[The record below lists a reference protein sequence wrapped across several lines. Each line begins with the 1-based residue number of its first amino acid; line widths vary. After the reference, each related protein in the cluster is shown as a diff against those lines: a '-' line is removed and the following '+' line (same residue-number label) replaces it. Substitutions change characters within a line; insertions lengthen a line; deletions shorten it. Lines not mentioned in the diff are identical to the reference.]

1 VLRGWLPG
9 SRAEIFMIVCVQRC
23 ARASVRIDGQLVGSI
38 DAGLVVL
45 VGVEKGDDDERAE
58 TLADRLVDLRI
69 FEDDEGKMN
78 RSARDVDADVLIVS
92 QFTLTARLDRGRRP
106 SFDHAA
112 PPAEARALYE
122 QLVERVRAAGLRTAT
137 GVFGA
142 RMEVE
147 LVNDGPV
154 TFVIEQ
160 R

>member
-1 VLRGWLPG
+1 
-9 SRAEIFMIVCVQRC
+9 MIACVQRC
-23 ARASVRIDGQLVGSI
+23 ARAAVRIDGQLAGSI

-45 VGVEKGDDDERAE
+45 VGVEKGDDGERAE

-69 FEDDEGKMN
+69 FEDDAGKMN

-92 QFTLTARLDRGRRP
+92 QFTLAARLDRGRRP
-106 SFDHAA
+106 SFDYAA

-122 QLVERVRAAGLRTAT
+122 RLVERVRAAGLHTAT

>member
-1 VLRGWLPG
+1 
-9 SRAEIFMIVCVQRC
+9 MQRC
-23 ARASVRIDGQLVGSI
+23 ARASVRIDGQLAASI

-45 VGVEKGDDDERAE
+45 VGMEKGDDVDRAQ

-69 FEDDEGKMN
+69 FEDEAGKMN
-78 RSARDVDADVLIVS
+78 RSARDVGAEVLIVS
-92 QFTLTARLDRGRRP
+92 QFTLAARLDRGRRP

-112 PPAEARALYE
+112 WPAEARALYE
-122 QLVERVRAAGLRTAT
+122 RFVERVRAAGLHTAT